1 MVAHSPKGGTSA
13 PSPVGC
19 WPKVPPSLAR
29 SFRTAFHNLSA
40 AGRTFTTLWR
50 SSPDVAT
57 IRARMGGRALRF
69 ERLAMAVSP
78 SAPWPGEVFLMLVRG
93 VFDGAGARL
102 PSSSAKRTWAEV
114 SPYAF
119 AEKYFLQEGN
129 QRTHTF
135 VLPSGLFLLLTT
147 PEDS

>member
-1 MVAHSPKGGTSA
+1 
-13 PSPVGC
+13 
-19 WPKVPPSLAR
+19 
-29 SFRTAFHNLSA
+29 
-40 AGRTFTTLWR
+40 
-50 SSPDVAT
+50 
-57 IRARMGGRALRF
+57 
-69 ERLAMAVSP
+69 MAVSP